1 MTVKIITERSVKP
14 ERQGE
19 LTLLLRQL
27 RIRAI
32 QQPGYISGETLFSV
46 DNPGTEFVIS
56 TWNSLAD
63 WRTWESHPDRLE
75 ILKKIEPLLTH
86 AQRIAVCTES

>member
-19 LTLLLRQL
+19 LALLLRQL
-27 RIRAI
+27 RICAI

-46 DNPGTEFVIS
+46 DKPGTQFVIS
-56 TWNSLAD
+56 TWNSLAE
-63 WRTWESHPDRLE
+63 WRAWESHPDRLG
-75 ILKKIEPLLTH
+75 ILKKIEPLLTY
-86 AQRIAVCTES
+86 AQKIAVCTES